1 MLFENVRIEAMG
13 YEIGPEIVT
22 SADLEEQFSDT
33 LARLEIRP
41 GVLEA
46 ISGIR
51 ERRFWKLGTKPSE
64 IATLAAQKAIDL
76 AGISPQDIGV
86 LINTSV
92 MKDYIEPSVASLI
105 HGNLRLSSHCMN
117 YDVGNACLGFVNGII
132 NTSLMIEAR
141 LIKYGLVVAGEA
153 GRELIE
159 STVQHLQQPDIT
171 RQDFMENLATL
182 TLGEGA
188 VAMILSH
195 KDVAK
200 TNHRINGAVNLAASE
215 YNRLC
220 VASPT
225 LMKTYPAKLMHA
237 GVKLM
242 INTWR
247 LAAKTLENISDDR
260 IKLYVPH
267 QVSSHNTTAFVN
279 ALNLTASKF
288 KLTFPT
294 FGNTGPVGLPTAL
307 AMAEVEGQINAG
319 DHVCLLGIGSGL
331 NATLMSVTW

>member
-1 MLFENVRIEAMG
+1 MLFENVRIESMG
-13 YEIGPEIVT
+13 YEIGPERVT

-33 LARLEIRP
+33 LIRLKVRP
-41 GVLEA
+41 GVLES

-51 ERRFWKLGTKPSE
+51 ERRFWRLGTMPSE

-76 AGISPQDIGV
+76 AGINPDDIGSLV
-86 LINTSV
+86 NTSV
-92 MKDYIEPSVASLI
+92 MRDYIEPSTASLI
-105 HGNLRLSSHCMN
+105 HGNLRLPSHCIN

-132 NTSLMIEAR
+132 NTALMIEAR
-141 LIKYGLVVAGEA
+141 VIKHGLVVAGEA

-159 STVQHLQQPDIT
+159 STVQHLQQPEVT
-171 RQDFMENLATL
+171 KQDFMENLATL

-195 KDVAK
+195 KDYAR
-200 TNHRINGAVNLAASE
+200 TDHRINGAISLSATE
-215 YNRLC
+215 HNRLC

-225 LMKTYPAKLMHA
+225 LMKTYPAKLMQA

-242 INTWR
+242 VKTWN
-247 LAAKTLENISDDR
+247 LAAKTLENITDER
-260 IKLYVPH
+260 INMYVPH
-267 QVSSHNTTAFVN
+267 QISTHNTNAFVHS
-279 ALNLTASKF
+279 LNLTADKF
-288 KLTFPT
+288 KLTFPM

-307 AMAEVEGQINAG
+307 AIASEAGELKSG

-331 NATLMSVTW
+331 NSTLMSVTW

>member
-1 MLFENVRIEAMG
+1 MLFENVRIESMG
-13 YEIGPEIVT
+13 YELGPEPVT

-33 LARLEIRP
+33 LARLQIRP

-51 ERRFWKLGTKPSE
+51 ERRFWKLGTTPSE
-64 IATLAAQKAIDL
+64 IATTAARRAIDA
-76 AGISPQDIGV
+76 AGIDPHEIGI

-92 MKDYIEPSVASLI
+92 MKDYIEPSVASLV
-105 HGNLRLSSHCMN
+105 HGNLKLAPHCIN
-117 YDVGNACLGFVNGII
+117 YDIGNACLGFINGIV
-132 NTSLMIEAR
+132 NTSLMIEAG

-153 GRELIE
+153 GRGLIE
-159 STVQHLQQPDIT
+159 STVHHLQKPDIT
-171 RQDFMENLATL
+171 REDFMENLATL
-182 TLGEGA
+182 TLGEGS

-200 TNHRINGAVNLAASE
+200 TGHRINGAVNMAATE
-215 YNRLC
+215 HNRLC
-220 VASPT
+220 IASPT
-225 LMKTYPAKLMHA
+225 MMKTYPAKLMHA

-242 INTWR
+242 ANTWTV
-247 LAAKTLENISDDR
+247 AAKTFENLSDDK
-260 IKLYVPH
+260 IKMYVPH

-279 ALNLTASKF
+279 ALNLTAAKF
-288 KLTFPT
+288 KLTFPL

-307 AMAEVEGQINAG
+307 AMAAEEGQLTAG
-319 DHVCLLGIGSGL
+319 DQVCLLGIGSGL